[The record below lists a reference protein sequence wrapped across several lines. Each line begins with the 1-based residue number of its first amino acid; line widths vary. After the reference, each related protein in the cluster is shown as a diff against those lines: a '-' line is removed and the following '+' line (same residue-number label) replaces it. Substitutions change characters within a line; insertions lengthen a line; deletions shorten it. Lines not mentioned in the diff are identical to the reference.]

1 MSKIFCI
8 FAIDSSSSVSEMKK
22 VYNKK
27 IGLYFGS
34 FNPIHNGHLILAE
47 QILENSDL
55 EMIWFVVSPQ
65 NPFKE
70 RNTLLDNRAR
80 FFLVQKAIE
89 DNDKF
94 RASDIEFS
102 LPIPSYTIDTL
113 TYLQEKFADK
123 EFTIIMGEDN
133 LKNFHKWK
141 NYQAILDYY
150 RVFVYPRP
158 NCEDSEFLKLK
169 NVIKINAPMI
179 EISSSLIRNN
189 IKEKKSIKYLLPEN
203 VRQEIEKNGYF
214 L

>member
-1 MSKIFCI
+1 
-8 FAIDSSSSVSEMKK
+8 MKK

-80 FFLVQKAIE
+80 YFLVQKAIE

-113 TYLQEKFADK
+113 TYLQEKFPDK

-158 NCEDSEFLKLK
+158 NCEESEFLKLK

-179 EISSSLIRNN
+179 EISSSLIRSN

>member
-1 MSKIFCI
+1 MSNIFCI
-8 FAIDSSSSVSEMKK
+8 FAIDSSSNVSEMKK

>member
-1 MSKIFCI
+1 MSNIFCK
-8 FAIDSSSSVSEMKK
+8 FAIDSSSNVSEMKK

-102 LPIPSYTIDTL
+102 LSIPSYTIDTL
-113 TYLQEKFADK
+113 TYLQEKFPDK

-158 NCEDSEFLKLK
+158 NCEESEFLKLK

-179 EISSSLIRNN
+179 EISSSLIRSN

>member
-1 MSKIFCI
+1 
-8 FAIDSSSSVSEMKK
+8 MKK
-22 VYNKK
+22 KTYNKK

-55 EMIWFVVSPQ
+55 DLIWFVVSPQ

-70 RNTLLDNRAR
+70 RSNLLDNRAR
-80 FFLVQKAIE
+80 YYLVQKAIE
-89 DNDKF
+89 NNDGF
-94 RASDIEFS
+94 RACDIEFS
-102 LPIPSYTIDTL
+102 LPLPSYTIDTL
-113 TYLQEKFADK
+113 TYLQEKYPDK
-123 EFTIIMGEDN
+123 EFTIIIGEDN

-150 RVFVYPRP
+150 RIFVYPRP
-158 NCEDSEFLKLK
+158 KSEESKLFELE

-189 IKEKKSIKYLLPEN
+189 IRNNKSIRYLIPEN
-203 VRQEIEKNGYF
+203 VREEIEKNGYY

>member
-1 MSKIFCI
+1 MSNIFCK
-8 FAIDSSSSVSEMKK
+8 FAIDSSSNVSEMKK

-47 QILENSDL
+47 QILCNSDL

-102 LPIPSYTIDTL
+102 LSIPSYTIDTL
-113 TYLQEKFADK
+113 TYLQEKFPDK

-158 NCEDSEFLKLK
+158 NCEESEFLKLK

-179 EISSSLIRNN
+179 EISSSLIRSN
-189 IKEKKSIKYLLPEN
+189 IKEKKSIKYLVPEK
-203 VRQEIEKNGYF
+203 VKEEIEKNGYF